1 MATSPVL
8 LINSITLC
16 LASMSSPDVK
26 MTVRG
31 LVGEKS
37 RIHFIGMLLIDFTS
51 RAPTAISATI
61 SLEVRPFNA
70 ARERVTP
77 ARLRVG
83 FRIHMRVSRIH
94 QYSSTPINAF
104 ERLRHVHPLR
114 G

>member
-16 LASMSSPDVK
+16 FASASSPDVK

-31 LVGEKS
+31 LFGEKS
-37 RIHFIGMLLIDFTS
+37 CIHSIGMLLMDLQAA
-51 RAPTAISATI
+51 RQAAISATI

-77 ARLRVG
+77 AGWDRV
-83 FRIHMRVSRIH
+83 
-94 QYSSTPINAF
+94 
-104 ERLRHVHPLR
+104 
-114 G
+114 